1 MTKTKYVY
9 PFLSVIGGTT
19 FGWWLNKQ
27 SRNNEITIHGITNK
41 HDALVVRQ
49 VHIYENPKDNENTSN
64 IKSEKELLNF
74 VEQFHII
81 NKKYKGFCE
90 TSVFK
95 NSTFSNTTEENEKQK
110 QRKEGINENP
120 NLYMDQNL
128 RQIQNEKGFMSYLIV
143 DKWKTQNEFEKA
155 KEEFQKTILQKQD
168 EHSEKLKNLYLNYE
182 MYTNNYETISS
193 TSVFQKMWHL
203 FFN

>member
-1 MTKTKYVY
+1 MTKTKYIY
-9 PFLSVIGGTT
+9 SGLSVLGGTT

-41 HDALVVRQ
+41 HDAVVVRQ

-74 VEQFHII
+74 VEQFNII

-95 NSTFSNTTEENEKQK
+95 NSTFSNSPAENEKEE
-110 QRKEGINENP
+110 QRKEAINENLSLHRNP
-120 NLYMDQNL
+120 NLQ
-128 RQIQNEKGFMSYLIV
+128 QSQNEKGFISYLIV
-143 DKWKTQNEFEKA
+143 DKWKTKNEFEKA
-155 KEEFQKTILQKQD
+155 KEEFQQTVLQKQD
-168 EHSEKLKNLYLNYE
+168 EYSEKLKNLYLNYE

-193 TSVFQKMWHL
+193 SSVFQKMWHF